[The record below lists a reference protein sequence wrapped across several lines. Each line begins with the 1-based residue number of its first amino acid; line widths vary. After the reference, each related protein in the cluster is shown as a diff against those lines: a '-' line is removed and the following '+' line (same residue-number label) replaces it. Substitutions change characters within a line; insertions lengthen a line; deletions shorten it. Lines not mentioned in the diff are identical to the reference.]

1 MNLRTRI
8 VLVITA
14 LLVVA
19 VLAVSVALTLSTR
32 RVILAQT
39 ERYGQYLAEQV
50 SRSSRIVESIPRQVE
65 EVIGH
70 QMVVGAS
77 LTAELVAVAHQY
89 GMSPEDLT
97 FRLKRVADHTGIDEF
112 WISDDHGLSTINTA
126 GFRFQFLADPV
137 KQPQASAFYPLLT
150 GEKAVVIQDAMKR
163 EVDDTH
169 FKYVGVG
176 GVDMPRIV
184 QLGYR
189 ATILD
194 RIKQQL
200 GVERILS
207 DLVQLDQVLTL
218 RILDRK
224 GNVTAWAS
232 KTETQPPRLNIEE
245 NAILEQAFKTRRATS
260 YLETGE
266 FNVAVPLGK
275 NGDEIAFIELDAN
288 NVQELLSRNAL
299 LATAIAAVILCLG
312 AGLSLLLARHISRP
326 VEELTLASGALEEEN
341 YLKAT
346 NMLDD
351 FGSRNDELGHLAR
364 AFCRMIKAVHERDA
378 QLENQNAHLDKLVA
392 DRTEEL
398 EITRDRAEEANRTK
412 SAFLANMSHELRTPM
427 NAIIGYSEMLMEE
440 SAEMEPDELIE
451 DLQKIH
457 GAGKHL
463 LGLINDVLDISKIEA
478 GKMTLYLET
487 FDIAT
492 MLKEVAS
499 TVQPLMARNN
509 NRLELH
515 CPPEIG
521 LIHADLTK
529 VRQTL
534 FNLLS
539 KAAKFTENGVIKL
552 DAADTGA
559 TIRFRV
565 SDTGIG
571 MTPGQLEK
579 LFVAFTQ
586 ADASTSRKYGGT
598 GLGLAIS
605 KRFCEMMGGDLTV
618 ESTLGEG
625 SLFTAWLPRKVEEET
640 PAAITGA
647 GPSETDPAPVPQGSG
662 PLVLVVEDDPMAAE
676 LLQRVLTK
684 EGYHVRTTNNGV
696 DALALAKTLRPRLIT
711 LDVMMPSMDGLTV
724 LSTLK
729 EDPQT
734 QDIPV
739 IMISMNDNRN
749 LGLSLGAADY
759 LTKPVE
765 RARLIEVLAR
775 HSRNTTATPLGL
787 VVDDLPENRELLRLA
802 LEREGWN
809 VMEAAHGREAFTR
822 IAEKRP
828 DLILLD
834 LMMPEMDGFEF
845 LTRLRDNPEHSGIP
859 VIVVTARN
867 LSEIEYTD
875 LRTHLAGVIQRSN
888 RSPESLLADL
898 NRMVSAAI
906 DEHEKS

>member
-14 LLVVA
+14 LLAVA
-19 VLAVSVALTLSTR
+19 VLAVSIALTISTR
-32 RVILAQT
+32 RVIVAQT
-39 ERYGQYLAEQV
+39 KRYGQYLAEQIF
-50 SRSSRIVESIPRQVE
+50 RSSRIVEAIPREVE

-77 LTAELVAVAHQY
+77 LTAELVAIASQHGVTTEELN
-89 GMSPEDLT
+89 S
-97 FRLKRVADHTGIDEF
+97 RLKRVAANTGIDEF
-112 WISDDHGLSTINTA
+112 WVSDEHGVSLINTA
-126 GFRFQFLADPV
+126 GIRFVFLADPV

-150 GEKAVVIQDAMKR
+150 GEKSVVIQNAMKR
-163 EVDDTH
+163 EIDDAH
-169 FKYVGVG
+169 FKYVAVG
-176 GVDMPRIV
+176 GVDKPRIV

-189 ATILD
+189 AEILD

-200 GVERILS
+200 GLERILC

-218 RILDRK
+218 RLFNQK
-224 GNVTAWAS
+224 GEVTAWAA
-232 KTETQPPRLNIEE
+232 KDKVKPRALDLSE
-245 NAILEQAFKTRRATS
+245 NGILKEAFATHRATS
-260 YLETGE
+260 YLDGGE
-266 FNVAVPLGK
+266 FNVAVPLGE
-275 NGDEIAFIELDAN
+275 GGESVAFIELNAD
-288 NVQELLSRNAL
+288 NVEELLNHNVL
-299 LATAIAAVILCLG
+299 LATGIAAVILCLG
-312 AGLSLLLARHISRP
+312 GGLSLLLARHISRP
-326 VEELTLASGALEEEN
+326 VEDLTLASHALEGEN
-341 YLKAT
+341 YERAT

-351 FGSRNDELGHLAR
+351 FGSRKDELGQLAHS
-364 AFCRMIKAVHERDA
+364 FCRMIKAVHERDA
-378 QLENQNAHLDKLVA
+378 QLANQNAHLDKLVA
-392 DRTEEL
+392 ERTEEL

-440 SAEMEPDELIE
+440 SGEMEPEELRE

-487 FDIAT
+487 FDIGT
-492 MLKEVAS
+492 MLREVAA
-499 TVQPLMARNN
+499 TIQPLMAKNR

-515 CPPEIG
+515 FPPEIG
-521 LIHADLTK
+521 TLHADLTK

-539 KAAKFTENGVIKL
+539 NAAKFTEEGVVSLTVSCEEEI
-552 DAADTGA
+552 
-559 TIRFRV
+559 IRFHVRD
-565 SDTGIG
+565 SGIG
-571 MTPGQLEK
+571 MTPEQLGK

-586 ADASTSRKYGGT
+586 ADVSTSRKYGGT
-598 GLGLAIS
+598 GLGLTIS
-605 KRFCEMMGGDLTV
+605 KRFCEMMGGDLIV
-618 ESTLGEG
+618 ESKLGEG
-625 SLFTAWLPRKVEEET
+625 SLFTAWLPRRVSDGA
-640 PAAITGA
+640 PAAVSGA
-647 GPSETDPAPVPQGSG
+647 PEVDPAPVPTGTG

-676 LLQRVLTK
+676 LLQRVLSK
-684 EGYHVRTTNNGV
+684 EGYQVRTADNGV
-696 DALALAKTLRPRLIT
+696 DALALTRTLHPRLIT

-734 QDIPV
+734 RDIPV

-775 HSRNTTATPLGL
+775 HSRHTETTPLGL
-787 VVDDLPENRELLRLA
+787 VVDDLPENRQLLRLS

-809 VMEAAHGREAFTR
+809 VMEAAHGREAFAR
-822 IAEKRP
+822 LAEQRP

-845 LTRLRDNPEHSGIP
+845 LTLLRENPEYADLP
-859 VIVVTARN
+859 VIVITARS
-867 LSEIEYTD
+867 LSEIEYGE
-875 LRTHLAGVIQRSN
+875 LRTRLAGVIERSS
-888 RSPESLLADL
+888 RDSQALLADL
-898 NRMVSAAI
+898 SRMVESAI
-906 DEHEKS
+906 REQGRG